1 MELPLKSSRAN
12 PFRYS
17 VYCQFALAILLI
29 GCGVDLLAGTLPW
42 DGTADTI
49 RKSLT
54 GPVAWM
60 VTLVAMA
67 ITGAS
72 YIFAKTEL
80 SDIALMIIKI
90 VFLMAFIFAGGLI
103 INALYT
109 VKDDDIKAALLP
121 ITLYQ

>member
-17 VYCQFALAILLI
+17 VYCRFALAILLI
-29 GCGVDLLAGTLPW
+29 GCGVDLLAGSLPW

-54 GPVAWM
+54 GPVAWA
-60 VTLVAMA
+60 VALIA
-67 ITGAS
+67 LFATGAT
-72 YIFAKTEL
+72 YIFGKTDL
-80 SDIALMIIKI
+80 SDIALLVIKI
-90 VFLMAFIFAGGLI
+90 VFFMAFIFAGGLI

-109 VKDDDIKAALLP
+109 VKEDDIKAALLP